1 MYLRISKQ
9 LGSNMATGSFQP
21 MLAALKA
28 SADKLAAIHNSTL
41 AKVNELVKEL
51 VRYSEELHKKHK
63 QIKVLSKLFLLVELI
78 RLLFS
83 FFSTKSF
90 RMKSLVQVMS

>member
-1 MYLRISKQ
+1 MYLKISKQ
-9 LGSNMATGSFQP
+9 LGSNTATGSFQP

>member
-1 MYLRISKQ
+1 MYLKISKQ
-9 LGSNMATGSFQP
+9 LGSNTATGSFQP

-41 AKVNELVKEL
+41 SKVEHHVVRASCDFVSQVNELVKEL

-63 QIKVLSKLFLLVELI
+63 QIKVLCHHHFL
-78 RLLFS
+78 S
-83 FFSTKSF
+83 
-90 RMKSLVQVMS
+90 